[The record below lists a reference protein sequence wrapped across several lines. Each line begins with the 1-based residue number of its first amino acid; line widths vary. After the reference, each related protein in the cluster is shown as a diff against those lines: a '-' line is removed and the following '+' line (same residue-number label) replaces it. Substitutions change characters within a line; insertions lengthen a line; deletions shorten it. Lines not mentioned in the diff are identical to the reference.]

1 MCNVNC
7 KTSTFGEITGRLL
20 IGVDL
25 GGTNTVFGIVDTD
38 GNIVCER
45 SIKTQAYP
53 DIHDFVDACVECVTP
68 LIDQVGGLQQIGGM
82 GIGAPNANYYTG
94 TIEEAPNLPWKGKV
108 PLAQMLS
115 DRLGMKVVMTNDAN
129 AAAMG
134 EMAYGAARGMR
145 HFIVITLGTGVG
157 SGIVVDGQLVYGSDG
172 FAGELG
178 HMIVDNS
185 PTARQCG
192 CGRRGCLETYCSAR
206 GIVRTAKEQIE
217 AGKTSCLNIAEDLSA
232 LDIYKAAK
240 QGDAVAIETFRR
252 TGETLGAACAN
263 ITTFCSPEAYIF
275 FGGPMHSHEFIFPAL
290 IETYNRQVLPIYR
303 NRCKFLLSELMD
315 RNAAVLGAAALCH
328 SA

>member
-1 MCNVNC
+1 M
-7 KTSTFGEITGRLL
+7 KHPYL

-25 GGTNTVFGIVDTD
+25 GGTNTVFGIVDHD
-38 GNIVCER
+38 GNIVCEN

-53 DIHDFVDACVECVTP
+53 DIHDFVEACIACVNP

-82 GIGAPNANYYTG
+82 GIGAPNANFYTG
-94 TIEEAPNLPWKGKV
+94 SIEEAPNLPWKGKV

-115 DRLGMKVVMTNDAN
+115 ERLGIKVVMTNDAN

-145 HFIVITLGTGVG
+145 HFVVITLGTGVG
-157 SGIVVDGQLVYGSDG
+157 SGIVIDGRLVYGSDG

-178 HMIVDNS
+178 HMTVDYA

-206 GIVRTAKEQIE
+206 GIVRTAEE
-217 AGKTSCLNIAEDLSA
+217 LIASGRPTLLRNVGELSA
-232 LDIYKAAK
+232 LEIYKVAK

-275 FGGPMHSHEFIFPAL
+275 FGGPMHSHEFILPTL
-290 IETYNRQVLPIYR
+290 IDTYNSHVMPIYR
-303 NRCKFLLSELMD
+303 NRCQFLLSELMD
-315 RNAAVLGAAALCH
+315 KNAAVLGAAALCQED
-328 SA
+328 

>member
-1 MCNVNC
+1 M
-7 KTSTFGEITGRLL
+7 KHTYL

-38 GNIVCER
+38 GNIVCES

-53 DIHDFVDACVECVTP
+53 DIHDFVDACVECINP
-68 LIDQVGGLQQIGGM
+68 LITQVGGPQQIGGI
-82 GIGAPNANYYTG
+82 GIGAPNANFYTG

-115 DRLGMKVVMTNDAN
+115 ERMNMKVVMTNDAN

-134 EMAYGAARGMR
+134 EMAYGVARGMR
-145 HFIVITLGTGVG
+145 HFVVITLGTGVG
-157 SGIVVDGQLVYGSDG
+157 SGIVIDGKLVYGSDG

-185 PTARQCG
+185 PNARQCG
-192 CGRRGCLETYCSAR
+192 CGRHGCLETYCSAR
-206 GIVRTAKEQIE
+206 GIVRTAQEQIE
-217 AGKTSCLNIAEDLSA
+217 AGCPTLLSNISELSA
-232 LDIYKAAK
+232 FEIFKAAK
-240 QGDAVAIETFRR
+240 QGDAVAIEAFRR

-263 ITTFCSPEAYIF
+263 ITSFCSPEAYIF

-303 NRCKFLLSELMD
+303 NRCQFLLSELMD
-315 RNAAVLGAAALCH
+315 RNAAVLGAAALCRE
-328 SA
+328 

>member
-1 MCNVNC
+1 M
-7 KTSTFGEITGRLL
+7 SHQYL

-25 GGTNTVFGIVDTD
+25 GGTNTVFGIVDNE
-38 GNIVCER
+38 GNIVCEN

-53 DIHDFVDACVECVTP
+53 DIHDFVDACVQCVSP
-68 LIDQVGGLQQIGGM
+68 LIEQVGGKQLIGGM
-82 GIGAPNANYYTG
+82 GIGAPNANFYTG

-115 DRLGMKVVMTNDAN
+115 ERLGMKVVMTNDAN

-145 HFIVITLGTGVG
+145 HFVVITLGTGVG
-157 SGIVVDGQLVYGSDG
+157 SGIVIDGRLVYGSDG

-206 GIVRTAKEQIE
+206 GIVRTAQE
-217 AGKTSCLNIAEDLSA
+217 LSSMVNGQWSMVNGQLTA
-232 LDIYKAAK
+232 LEIYKAAK
-240 QGDAVAIETFRR
+240 QGDELAIETFRR

-275 FGGPMHSHEFIFPAL
+275 FGGPMHSHEFIFPSL
-290 IETYNRQVLPIYR
+290 IDTYNRQVLPIYR
-303 NRCKFLLSELMD
+303 NRCRFLLSELMD
-315 RNAAVLGAAALCH
+315 RNAAVLGAAALV
-328 SA
+328 A

>member
-1 MCNVNC
+1 M
-7 KTSTFGEITGRLL
+7 SHQYL

-25 GGTNTVFGIVDTD
+25 GGTNTVFGIVDSK
-38 GNIVCER
+38 GNIVCEN

-53 DIHDFVDACVECVTP
+53 DIHDFVDACVRCVSP
-68 LIDQVGGLQQIGGM
+68 LIEQVGGKQLIGGM
-82 GIGAPNANYYTG
+82 GIGAPNACFYTG

-115 DRLGMKVVMTNDAN
+115 ERLGMKVVMTNDAN
-129 AAAMG
+129 AAA
-134 EMAYGAARGMR
+134 YGAARGMK
-145 HFIVITLGTGVG
+145 HFVVITLGTGVG
-157 SGIVVDGQLVYGSDG
+157 SGIVVDGRLVYGSDG

-206 GIVRTAKEQIE
+206 GIVRTAQEQID
-217 AGKTSCLNIAEDLSA
+217 AGHPTLLNNVKELSA
-232 LDIYKAAK
+232 LEIYKAAK
-240 QGDAVAIETFRR
+240 QGDELAIETFRR

-275 FGGPMHSHEFIFPAL
+275 FGGPMHSHEFIFPSL
-290 IETYNRQVLPIYR
+290 IDTYNRQVLPIYR
-303 NRCKFLLSELMD
+303 NRCRFLLSELMD
-315 RNAAVLGAAALCH
+315 RNAAVLGAAALCQ
-328 SA
+328 

>member
-1 MCNVNC
+1 M
-7 KTSTFGEITGRLL
+7 SHQYL

-25 GGTNTVFGIVDTD
+25 GGTNTVFGIVDNE
-38 GNIVCER
+38 GNIVCEN

-53 DIHDFVDACVECVTP
+53 DIHDFVDACVQCVSP
-68 LIDQVGGLQQIGGM
+68 LIEQVGGKQLIGGM
-82 GIGAPNANYYTG
+82 GIGAPNANFYTG

-115 DRLGMKVVMTNDAN
+115 ERLGMKVVMTNDAN

-145 HFIVITLGTGVG
+145 HFVVITLGTGVG
-157 SGIVVDGQLVYGSDG
+157 SGIVIDGRLVYGSDG

-206 GIVRTAKEQIE
+206 GIIRTAQE
-217 AGKTSCLNIAEDLSA
+217 LSSMVNGQWSMVNGQLTA
-232 LDIYKAAK
+232 LEIYKAAK
-240 QGDAVAIETFRR
+240 QGDELAIETFRR

-275 FGGPMHSHEFIFPAL
+275 FGGPMHSHEFIFPSL
-290 IETYNRQVLPIYR
+290 IDTYNRQVLPIYR
-303 NRCKFLLSELMD
+303 NRCRFLLSELMD
-315 RNAAVLGAAALCH
+315 RNAAVLGAAALV
-328 SA
+328 A

>member
-1 MCNVNC
+1 M
-7 KTSTFGEITGRLL
+7 KHPYL

-25 GGTNTVFGIVDTD
+25 GGTNTVFGIVDTN
-38 GNIVCER
+38 GNIVCEN

-53 DIHDFVDACVECVTP
+53 DIHDFVDACVECINP
-68 LIDQVGGLQQIGGM
+68 LIAQVGGSQQIGGM
-82 GIGAPNANYYTG
+82 GIGAPNANFYTG

-115 DRLGMKVVMTNDAN
+115 DRLGLKVVMTNDAN

-145 HFIVITLGTGVG
+145 HFVVITLGTGVG
-157 SGIVVDGQLVYGSDG
+157 SGIVIDGKLVYGSDG

-178 HMIVDNS
+178 HMLVDNS
-185 PTARQCG
+185 PNARQCG

-206 GIVRTAKEQIE
+206 GIVRTAQEQIE
-217 AGKTSCLNIAEDLSA
+217 AGCPTLLRGVEELSA
-232 LDIYKAAK
+232 LEIFKAAK
-240 QGDAVAIETFRR
+240 QGDEVAIETFRR

-275 FGGPMHSHEFIFPAL
+275 FGGPMHSHEFIFPTL

-303 NRCKFLLSELMD
+303 NRCRFLLSELMD
-315 RNAAVLGAAALCH
+315 RNAAVLGAAALCREP
-328 SA
+328 

>member
-1 MCNVNC
+1 M
-7 KTSTFGEITGRLL
+7 SHQYL

-25 GGTNTVFGIVDTD
+25 GGTNTVFGIVDNE
-38 GNIVCER
+38 GNIVCEN
-45 SIKTQAYP
+45 SIKTQAFP
-53 DIHDFVDACVECVTP
+53 DIHDFVDACVQCVSP
-68 LIDQVGGLQQIGGM
+68 LIEQVGGKQLIGGM
-82 GIGAPNANYYTG
+82 GIGAPNANFYTG

-115 DRLGMKVVMTNDAN
+115 ERLGMKVVMTNDAN

-145 HFIVITLGTGVG
+145 HFVVITLGTGVG
-157 SGIVVDGQLVYGSDG
+157 SGIVIDGRLVYGSDG

-206 GIVRTAKEQIE
+206 GIVRTAQE
-217 AGKTSCLNIAEDLSA
+217 LSSMVNGQWSMVNGQLTA
-232 LDIYKAAK
+232 LEIYKAAK
-240 QGDAVAIETFRR
+240 QGDELAIETFRR

-275 FGGPMHSHEFIFPAL
+275 FGGPMHSHEFIFPSL
-290 IETYNRQVLPIYR
+290 IDTYNRQVLPIYR
-303 NRCKFLLSELMD
+303 NRCRFLLSELMD
-315 RNAAVLGAAALCH
+315 RNAAVLGAAALV
-328 SA
+328 A

>member
-1 MCNVNC
+1 MDNVNC
-7 KTSTFGEITGRLL
+7 KTSPLVGIRGGQL

-25 GGTNTVFGIVDTD
+25 GGTNTVFGIVNNE
-38 GNIVCER
+38 GNIVCEN

-53 DIHDFVDACVECVTP
+53 DIHDFVEACVQCVNP
-68 LIDQVGGLQQIGGM
+68 LIDQIGGKQLVGGM
-82 GIGAPNANYYTG
+82 GIGAPNANFYTG

-115 DRLGMKVVMTNDAN
+115 ERLGLKVVMTNDAN

-145 HFIVITLGTGVG
+145 HFVVITLGTGVG
-157 SGIVVDGQLVYGSDG
+157 SGIVIDGKLVYGSDG

-178 HMIVDNS
+178 HMIIDPS

-206 GIVRTAKEQIE
+206 GIVRTAEE
-217 AGKTSCLNIAEDLSA
+217 LIASGRPTLLRNVSDLSA
-232 LDIYKAAK
+232 LEIFKAAK
-240 QGDAVAIETFRR
+240 QDDAVAIETFRR
-252 TGETLGAACAN
+252 TGETLGDACAN

-328 SA
+328 E

>member
-1 MCNVNC
+1 M
-7 KTSTFGEITGRLL
+7 KHPYL

-25 GGTNTVFGIVDTD
+25 GGTNTVFGIVDTN
-38 GNIVCER
+38 GNIVCEN

-53 DIHDFVDACVECVTP
+53 DIHDFVDACVECVNP
-68 LIDQVGGLQQIGGM
+68 LIAQVGGPQQIGGM
-82 GIGAPNANYYTG
+82 GIGAPNANFYTG

-157 SGIVVDGQLVYGSDG
+157 SGIVVDGQLVYGCDG

-192 CGRRGCLETYCSAR
+192 CGRCGCLETYCSAR

-217 AGKTSCLNIAEDLSA
+217 AGKTSCLSNIEDISA

-315 RNAAVLGAAALCH
+315 RNAAVLGAAALCCEP
-328 SA
+328 